1 LPENAGGGLMVA
13 RGLEVNAVNRLLTL
27 AMIALVLST
36 APQISAA
43 QLNEDIAQ
51 TNFQAVID
59 DLNNNS
65 FKSFRAA
72 IDKNALLG
80 RVVGAYL
87 IEPEIRDQ
95 LSDKFDEWV
104 QEMFIASFPPSK
116 AEIIGTIVAYE
127 GFGDTARALVR
138 YESSGYRFAYHVYE
152 LTVASNGSIGIVD
165 WTDYYQGGL
174 FSQEAAESFV
184 RTLPTQQATRQLLE
198 NKNVDEGRLFQVSE
212 LFKSVRDN
220 AHPRFFSIYD
230 AMDEELRSE
239 RVVVRLNLYMT
250 STWDDRAR
258 RGRAVES
265 VAANFP
271 DDPLFSQPLIEFDI
285 SMSLFERAITELG
298 TLQNGLGVVDG
309 ATETLKATAAMALG
323 EMERAEE
330 YALSATQAEPDL
342 ELAWWSLLRV
352 RTAAGDYAGATEAM
366 TQLEDRFEYLL
377 IPQKLRRDR
386 FLKVLIEQQEYKD
399 WRAARDEA

>member
-1 LPENAGGGLMVA
+1 MVA
-13 RGLEVNAVNRLLTL
+13 RGLEVNAVNRLLAL
-27 AMIALVLST
+27 AMIALVLSM

-43 QLNEDIAQ
+43 QLNEDIAR
-51 TNFQAVID
+51 TNFEAVID

-80 RVVGAYL
+80 RVMGAYM
-87 IEPEIRDQ
+87 IEPEVRDQ
-95 LSDKFDEWV
+95 LSGMFDEWL
-104 QEMFIASFPPSK
+104 QELFIESFPPSK
-116 AEIIGTIVAYE
+116 GEIVGTVVAYE
-127 GFGDTARALVR
+127 GYGDSARVLVR
-138 YESSGYRFAYHVYE
+138 YESSGYRFAYYVYE
-152 LTVASNGSIGIVD
+152 LTVATNGGIGIVD
-165 WTDYYQGGL
+165 WTDYYRGGL
-174 FSQEAAESFV
+174 FSEVAAESFV
-184 RTLPTQQATRQLLE
+184 RTLPTQQATQQLLE
-198 NKNVDEGRLFQVSE
+198 NKNVDAGRLFQVSE
-212 LFKSVRDN
+212 LLKAVRDN

-239 RVVVRLNLYMT
+239 RVVVKLNLQMT
-250 STWDDRAR
+250 STWNDRAR
-258 RGRAVES
+258 RGRAIES
-265 VAANFP
+265 VVANFP

-298 TLQNGLGVVDG
+298 TLQNALGVVDG

-342 ELAWWSLLRV
+342 ELTWWSLLRV

-366 TQLEDRFEYLL
+366 TQLEDRFGYLL

-386 FLKVLIEQQEYKD
+386 FLKALIEQQEYKD

>member
-1 LPENAGGGLMVA
+1 MVA
-13 RGLEVNAVNRLLTL
+13 RGLEVDAVNRLLAL
-27 AMIALVLST
+27 AMIALVLSM

-43 QLNEDIAQ
+43 QLNEDIAR

-80 RVVGAYL
+80 RVVGAYM
-87 IEPEIRDQ
+87 IEPEVRDQ
-95 LSDKFDEWV
+95 LSGLFDEWL
-104 QEMFIASFPPSK
+104 QELFIGSLPPSK
-116 AEIIGTIVAYE
+116 GEIVGTVVAYE
-127 GFGDTARALVR
+127 GYGDSARALVR

-152 LTVASNGSIGIVD
+152 LTVASNGRIGIVD
-165 WTDYYQGGL
+165 WTDYYHGGL
-174 FSQEAAESFV
+174 FSEVAAESFV
-184 RTLPTQQATRQLLE
+184 RTLPSLQATRQLLE

-212 LFKSVRDN
+212 LLKAVRDN

-230 AMDEELRSE
+230 AMDEELRNE
-239 RVVVRLNLYMT
+239 RVVVRLNLQMT
-250 STWDDRAR
+250 SAWNDRAR

-271 DDPLFSQPLIEFDI
+271 DDPLFSQPLIEFFI
-285 SMSLFERAITELG
+285 PTSQFERTITELG
-298 TLQNGLGVVDG
+298 TLQKGLGVVDG
-309 ATETLKATAAMALG
+309 ATESLKATAAMALG
-323 EMERAEE
+323 DTERAEE

-342 ELAWWSLLRV
+342 ELTWWSLLRV

-366 TQLEDRFEYLL
+366 TQLEDRFGYLL

-386 FLKVLIEQQEYKD
+386 FLKALIGQQEYKD